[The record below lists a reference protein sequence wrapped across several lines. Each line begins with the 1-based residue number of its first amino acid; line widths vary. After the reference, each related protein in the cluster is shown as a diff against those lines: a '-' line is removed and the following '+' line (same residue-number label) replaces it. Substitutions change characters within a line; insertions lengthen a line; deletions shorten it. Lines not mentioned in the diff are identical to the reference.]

1 MAERERVASE
11 EKAAPEAPAAVAHA
25 PATAIGR
32 VLAVQ
37 RTAGNRAARVMISR
51 TLDDDY
57 KAAVAAP
64 DWQKAAELLNGM
76 NVPAILARL
85 KLRTPDEIASLH
97 QGALDNPRVGAG
109 SNVALLTPPLLTE
122 FSRKFRA
129 SADLIRASTE
139 AMKLIAEA
147 EVASVSFGG
156 FSEDGPAADAW
167 PYTAGSSV
175 YVPRAHTDKV
185 VALSDFLFELNNAI
199 RHPALGALATGA
211 AAGTV
216 TKPDYAR
223 KVVEQE
229 VQGMLRLGAVWADV
243 KATMGGGREL
253 NRYDAANYMKELGD
267 VRAGRRTEAQIV
279 QDVLNR
285 TYTEGALRGKTVRQ
299 NYEAQWDTLQP
310 APAPAPAPT
319 P

>member
-1 MAERERVASE
+1 MAEHERIASPE
-11 EKAAPEAPAAVAHA
+11 PAAPEAPVAVAVPPVSA
-25 PATAIGR
+25 VSR

-37 RTAGNRAARVMISR
+37 RSAGNRAARQMISR

-76 NVPAILARL
+76 AVPAILARL
-85 KLRTPDEIASLH
+85 KLRSPDEIKSLH

-109 SNVALLTPPLLTE
+109 SNVAKLTPALLTE

-139 AMKLIAEA
+139 AMKLIADAEA
-147 EVASVSFGG
+147 ASVSFGG
-156 FSEDGPAADAW
+156 FAEDGPGAMAY
-167 PYTAGSSV
+167 PYTSGQSV

-185 VALSDFLFELNNAI
+185 IALSDFLFELNNAI
-199 RHPALGALATGA
+199 RHPAFGALDREAV
-211 AAGTV
+211 AGTV
-216 TKPDYAR
+216 TKPEFAR
-223 KVVEQE
+223 RNVEQE

-253 NRYDAANYMKELGD
+253 NQYDAPNYTKELQD

-285 TYTEGALRGKTVRQ
+285 TYTEGELRGKTVRQ
-299 NYEAQWDTLQP
+299 YYEQQWQTLQP
-310 APAPAPAPT
+310 APAPVRT

>member
-1 MAERERVASE
+1 MAGHERIASSAQ
-11 EKAAPEAPAAVAHA
+11 AAPEAPAAVAV
-25 PATAIGR
+25 PPVTAVSR

-37 RTAGNRAARVMISR
+37 RSAGNRAARQLISR

-76 NVPAILARL
+76 AVAAILSRL

-109 SNVALLTPPLLTE
+109 SNVAKLTPPLLTE

-139 AMKLIAEA
+139 AMKLVAEA
-147 EVASVSFGG
+147 ETASVTFGG
-156 FSEDGPAADAW
+156 FAEDGPGAMAW
-167 PYTAGSSV
+167 PYTSGQSV

-199 RHPALGALATGA
+199 RHPALGRLTRDAI
-211 AAGTV
+211 AGTV
-216 TKPDYAR
+216 TKGDYAT

-229 VQGMLRLGAVWADV
+229 VQGMLRLGAVWKDV

-253 NRYDAANYMKELGD
+253 NRYDAPNYLKELND
-267 VRAGRRTEAQIV
+267 VTAGRRTQAQIV

-285 TYTEGALRGKTVRQ
+285 TYTEGTLRGKTVRQ
-299 NYEAQWDTLQP
+299 NYETQWESLQP
-310 APAPAPAPT
+310 APAPAPT